1 MKLKK
6 ILFAYA
12 LGFWALLGYW
22 VATIPNLTGENGWA
36 FTQPLY
42 ILIPV
47 LTAWYGTWF
56 LIFIF
61 GWNKIVGEK

>member
-1 MKLKK
+1 MIKTKE
-6 ILFAYA
+6 IIGMYT

-22 VATIPNLTGENGWA
+22 VATIPGITGENGWA
-36 FTQPLY
+36 FAQPLY

-56 LIFIF
+56 VL
-61 GWNKIVGEK
+61 GLYVWKKILK